1 MENFAF
7 DSQYVETIILTWGP
21 RLISAL
27 LVFILGWWLS
37 RRISSVVLGL
47 LVKAQMDPT
56 LASFVRTLTHA
67 VLVIL
72 TVIITLTQLGIQTTS
87 LIAVV
92 GAAGLAVGLA
102 LKDSLSNIAAGIL
115 LTAFRPFRIGDFID
129 CAGTAGTVE
138 HIGLLYTELKTSNNQ
153 HVVMPNSNLLQNTL
167 TNFSTKTERRIDM
180 TVGVGYSS
188 NLAHVRKVLERIL
201 AEESRILPAPAPVIG
216 VAALADNSVNFVVR
230 PWVKSSDYWDVYF
243 ALNERIKTL
252 FDEENIEIPFPQRTI
267 HIEGGFTGPAAA
279 FASSDKVETQA

>member
-56 LASFVRTLTHA
+56 LASFVRTLIHA

-167 TNFSTKTERRIDM
+167 QNLTDMGQIRAVPYSHCHID
-180 TVGVGYSS
+180 T
-188 NLAHVRKVLERIL
+188 
-201 AEESRILPAPAPVIG
+201 
-216 VAALADNSVNFVVR
+216 
-230 PWVKSSDYWDVYF
+230 
-243 ALNERIKTL
+243 TL
-252 FDEENIEIPFPQRTI
+252 
-267 HIEGGFTGPAAA
+267 GFG
-279 FASSDKVETQA
+279 